1 MNADYQASID
11 FLLKFCPDGPWLPTA
26 IWPDAEKP
34 KPHEDRTDGRDGL
47 IARTFRKGE
56 EEKMRNWI
64 ERFNRMGRGI
74 YFHVNPRITDIDSK
88 AKKSNVE
95 SLTWLHVDVDPEPKQ
110 DIDQERA
117 RILKLFT
124 DNRPAGVPEPTI
136 LLFSGGGYQAFWRLG
151 SPMVTQGQDR
161 ATAEAERYN
170 KQMEILFD
178 GDNCF
183 NIDRVMRLPGT
194 INWPKQAKI
203 DEKGQ
208 APELA
213 SVLSWA
219 SDAIY
224 ELADFTPATVVQ
236 DANDFSGTRAQTV
249 NVSGN
254 VKSLSPDDINKLPI
268 SDWHKVII
276 VQGRNPDKPLEGDD
290 QSPSAWQWA
299 LSCEL
304 ARQDIDDDVHFAI
317 LMDKDLGISAS
328 IYKKGSGADRYAK
341 RQIARAKESAI
352 DPELLYMND
361 NYAAVKQW
369 DGTFWIIHEE
379 FDELENR
386 CILVRMN
393 RQTLFDAYAN
403 RFVHEPVFDRTG
415 NIIGTKPIALGN
427 WWFKHKQRRT
437 YSTVKFAPAMELSPD
452 VYNLW
457 RGFGCEALPGDCS
470 LYLEHCR
477 DNICNGNIEN
487 FEFLMNWMARLVQKP
502 SEPGTTAV
510 VMRGPQ
516 GIGKGVFINILGSLF
531 GRHFQPVSDPKR
543 VTGAFNAHLRDCVLL
558 FADEAFHT
566 ATRNTSSGA
575 LKALIT
581 EERVAYEV
589 KGKEVAQGR
598 NFIHLVMAS
607 NEDWIVPADMDDR
620 RFFVLDVSDNRKKDF
635 GYFGAIKK
643 QMEAG
648 GLEALLHLLLTRD
661 ISDFNYREAPQT
673 EALRDQKEQTFDG
686 PVAWWKEKLT
696 SGNLTAEK
704 GWDKRIYT
712 SELSYDFKINTGM
725 DHSKRAIQTRIGQML
740 RKFIPDGIVYQHRET
755 SSRNIRDVDGI
766 EKMMTLPRYYL
777 FPPLEECRAYFENVT
792 NSKWDWPAIV
802 ADVKIDPTEDSDND
816 GNGEF

>member
-34 KPHEDRTDGRDGL
+34 KPHEDRSDGRDGL
-47 IARTFRKGE
+47 IAKTFHKGE
-56 EEKMRNWI
+56 EQKMRDWI

-74 YFHVNPRITDIDSK
+74 YFHVNPRIGDINSK
-88 AKKSNVE
+88 AKKSNIE
-95 SLTWLHVDVDPEPKQ
+95 SLSWIHVDVDPEPKQ
-110 DIDQERA
+110 DIDDERA

-151 SPMVTQGQDR
+151 SPMVTQGQER

-208 APELA
+208 QAELA
-213 SVLSWA
+213 KVLSWA
-219 SDAIY
+219 SDTVY
-224 ELADFTPATVVQ
+224 DLGDFTAATIVQ
-236 DANDFSGTRAQTV
+236 DANDFQATRAQTV

-254 VKSLSPDDINKLPI
+254 VKSLSPDDIQKLPI

-276 VQGRNPDKPLEGDD
+276 VQGLNPDKPLDGDD

-304 ARQDIDDDVHFAI
+304 ARQDVDDDTHYAI
-317 LMDKDLGISAS
+317 LMDRDLGISAS

-352 DPELLYMND
+352 EPELCYMND
-361 NYAAVKQW
+361 NYAAVKLW
-369 DGTFWIIHEE
+369 DGSFWIIHEE
-379 FDELENR
+379 WDELEQR
-386 CILVRMN
+386 HILVRMN
-393 RQTLFDAYAN
+393 KNSLFDSYAN
-403 RFVHEPVFDRTG
+403 RFVDELVMGPNG
-415 NIIGTKPIALGN
+415 PAGTKAVPLGA

-437 YSTVKFAPAMELSPD
+437 YSNVKFAPGIELAPD

-457 RGFGCEALPGDCS
+457 RGFSCEARPGDCS
-470 LYLEHCR
+470 LYLEHVL
-477 DNICNGNIEN
+477 NNVCNGKAEH

-510 VMRGPQ
+510 ILRGPQ
-516 GIGKGVFINILGSLF
+516 GTGKGVFINMLGDLF

-566 ATRNTSSGA
+566 ASRSASSGA

-607 NEDWIVPADMDDR
+607 NEDWIVPADIDDR
-620 RFFVLDVSDNRKKDF
+620 RFFVLDVSADRQKDF

-643 QMEAG
+643 QMATG
-648 GLEALLHLLLTRD
+648 GLEALLHTLLTRD
-661 ISDFNYREAPQT
+661 ISKFNHREAPQT
-673 EALRDQKEQTFDG
+673 TALRDQKEETFDAAT
-686 PVAWWKEKLT
+686 VWWKEKLE
-696 SGNLTAEK
+696 SGNPTAEK
-704 GWDKRIYT
+704 GWDQKIYT
-712 SELSYDFKINTGM
+712 SELAYDFRINTET
-725 DHSKRAIQTRIGQML
+725 DRPKRSITTQIGKML
-740 RKFIPDGIVYQHRET
+740 RDYLPDGSVYSHRE
-755 SSRNIRDVDGI
+755 SSSMNIRDVDGM
-766 EKMMTLPRYYL
+766 EKMMRLPRYYR
-777 FPPLEECRAYFENVT
+777 FPSLADCRAHFDKKT
-792 NSKWDWPAIV
+792 KSSWDWPEIIIT
-802 ADVKIDPTEDSDND
+802 ADDSVDDTNND